1 MLDEKA
7 QVISNGYFGGN
18 NISTESN
25 IYSKDVYS
33 ADASKV
39 NVNHTIITEKNIYLT
54 GEMVYGENAILYS
67 KYGDITFNCNNLTDF
82 KGIIYAPNGNV
93 YLNGNNVKIEGA
105 IIAKEIYVQSNN
117 FTVTRNNDIAVSL
130 DNIGYTRIDQ

>member
-67 KYGDITFNCNNLTDF
+67 KYGDITFNCNNQFNKYSTIQF
-82 KGIIYAPNGNV
+82 FYIFIFQKC
-93 YLNGNNVKIEGA
+93 
-105 IIAKEIYVQSNN
+105 
-117 FTVTRNNDIAVSL
+117 F
-130 DNIGYTRIDQ
+130 